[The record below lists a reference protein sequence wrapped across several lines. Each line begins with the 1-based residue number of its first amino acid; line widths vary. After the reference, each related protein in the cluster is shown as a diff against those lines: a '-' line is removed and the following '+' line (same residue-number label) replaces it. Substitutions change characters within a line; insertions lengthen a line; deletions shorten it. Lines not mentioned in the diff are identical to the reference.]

1 LHGRHPDLTF
11 AASHQPATPQCDRTQ
26 AEAPAGLH
34 PSRAHARALSAPD
47 RKSRSDAIAAR
58 RVVRSPDED
67 AIFKSQLIQLIPHLR
82 AFALSLTNRPEGEDL
97 AQETMLRAWKARD
110 SYQPGTNL
118 KAWLF
123 TILRNQHMSGGRR
136 AWRTRPLDP
145 EVAENTLVAN
155 DDPSAREDLVD
166 LRNAIQRLNFEQRQ
180 ALMLVGA
187 AGLSYTE
194 AAAICD
200 CAEGTIKSRV
210 SRARAQ
216 LAAILDSRKLK
227 PRERTDVS
235 ASTVF
240 ESIMAEASSLQSR
253 VVQRIE
259 VRSAHVPSKMTAMA
273 NS

>member
-1 LHGRHPDLTF
+1 
-11 AASHQPATPQCDRTQ
+11 
-26 AEAPAGLH
+26 
-34 PSRAHARALSAPD
+34 
-47 RKSRSDAIAAR
+47 
-58 RVVRSPDED
+58 
-67 AIFKSQLIQLIPHLR
+67 
-82 AFALSLTNRPEGEDL
+82 
-97 AQETMLRAWKARD
+97 MLRAWKARD

-155 DDPSAREDLVD
+155 DDPSAREELVD
-166 LRNAIQRLNFEQRQ
+166 LRNAIQHLNFEQRQ

-187 AGLSYTE
+187 AGLSYME

-210 SRARAQ
+210 SRARSLVAT
-216 LAAILDSRKLK
+216 ILESRKSR

-235 ASTVF
+235 AATVF
-240 ESIMAEASSLQSR
+240 DSIMAEANSLRSR
-253 VVQRIE
+253 VRRRIE
-259 VRSAHVPSKMTAMA
+259 KRSAHVA
-273 NS
+273 